1 MSKLQG
7 RRVLVTGGA
16 GGIGQWLAGE
26 LGRAGNEVIITD
38 VNVEALEQTAAKLRA
53 SGVVVHTRAV
63 DVTDRA
69 AVEELARWVETELGG
84 LDVLVNNA
92 GIGHTGEI
100 ADTSLETWH
109 RLMNVNFWGPL
120 HHVYAFLPAM
130 IRRRAGHIVNVSS
143 GQAFFQLPTWGP
155 YAAIKLALGGFSEI
169 LRFELR
175 KHGIAVTTV
184 YPFMVDTGFY
194 GDIKGETWGQKVSM
208 KLVPYYSMKPEK
220 VAHIIFKAIERR
232 KGVEMVSPLNDVAK
246 QLRSIPGAT
255 SAVSTLSMLFL
266 GKDKAQTHS

>member
-1 MSKLQG
+1 MSKL
-7 RRVLVTGGA
+7 RDKRVLVTGGA
-16 GGIGQWLAGE
+16 GGIGRCLAAE
-26 LGRAGNEVIITD
+26 LARAGCELIITD
-38 VNVEALEQTAAKLRA
+38 INGEALERAADELRA
-53 SGVVVHTRAV
+53 LGTSVHTRRMDVSDRNAV
-63 DVTDRA
+63 G
-69 AVEELARWVETELGG
+69 ELAGWVEGEFGG

-100 ADTSLETWH
+100 AETSIETWH
-109 RLMNVNFWGPL
+109 KLVDVNFWGPL
-120 HHVYAFLPAM
+120 YHVYAFLPAM
-130 IRRRAGHIVNVSS
+130 SRRRSGHIVNVSS

-155 YAAIKLALGGFSEI
+155 YAAVKLALGGFSEI

-194 GDIKGETWGQKVSM
+194 GDIKGETWGQQLSM

-220 VAHIIFKAIERR
+220 VGRIIFKAIEHR
-232 KGVEMVSPLNDVAK
+232 KGVEMVSSLNDVAK

-255 SAVSTLSMLFL
+255 NVVSTLSMLFL
-266 GKDKAQTHS
+266 GKGAKGGH